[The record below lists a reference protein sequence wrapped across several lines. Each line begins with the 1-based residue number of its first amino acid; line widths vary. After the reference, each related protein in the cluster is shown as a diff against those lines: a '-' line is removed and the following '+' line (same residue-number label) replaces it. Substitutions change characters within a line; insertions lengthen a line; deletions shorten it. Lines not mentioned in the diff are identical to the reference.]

1 VVSSGWGPKAE
12 RSDTRVLKQW
22 VREELDL
29 PEDTTVVVSELTC
42 TEPGCP
48 PLETVVSV
56 FPEGMDSLLV
66 KWPSRWP
73 TSGGPTWWQ
82 PWPEV
87 STTTERRPSP
97 GGAD

>member
-1 VVSSGWGPKAE
+1 MDEEGSSGQQ
-12 RSDTRVLKQW
+12 RVGTEGREVGHEGAQQW
-22 VREELDL
+22 VGEELDL

-66 KWPSRWP
+66 KMAKPVADVGRADLVAALA
-73 TSGGPTWWQ
+73 GG
-82 PWPEV
+82 EHHH
-87 STTTERRPSP
+87 
-97 GGAD
+97 